1 MIIGVL
7 INKFLPGSTNWNTP
21 FKLIYGFYS
30 SKSAS
35 DIQQQ
40 LLIDRQQPLEIKK
53 KLCMLKVAKGK
64 GTNF

>member
-7 INKFLPGSTNWNTP
+7 IDKLLPGSTNWNTP
-21 FKLIYGFYS
+21 FKLIYCFYS

-35 DIQQQ
+35 DIQQQQQQQ

-53 KLCMLKVAKGK
+53 KLCMLKVAKG
-64 GTNF
+64 